1 MDFDMRYD
9 RWYRALATAMGLG
22 PGRTTIRIDDTT
34 LHVKYGWAFHLDIP
48 LENIASARR
57 LSLRPFSWGVHSAG
71 DLWIVNASRDGMV
84 GLKLSHPVSSKSV
97 RLQSS
102 TWGEVRNLCL
112 SLEDPDGFLAALK
125 SHT

>member
-1 MDFDMRYD
+1 MDFALRYD
-9 RWYRALATAMGLG
+9 RWYRPLATVLGLG
-22 PGRTTIRIDDTT
+22 PERTTIRVDDTAV
-34 LHVKYGWAFHLDIP
+34 HVKHGWAFRLD
-48 LENIASARR
+48 IASASRI
-57 LSLRPFSWGVHSAG
+57 SMRPFSWGVHSAG

-84 GLKLSHPVSSKSV
+84 GLKLAHPVSSKSV

-102 TWGEVRNLCL
+102 SWGEVRNLYL